1 MVLKRNKSF
10 KNIYKSLIKP
20 GLVINGDS
28 AGGVAGGGDTLSGDG
43 DPLLAPLTPLPVSNS
58 RRPSASAATDV
69 SVFSNCNY
77 TFSQMYKNF
86 LVSDETSIKW
96 FFLNSHR
103 TKKETRR
110 A

>member
-10 KNIYKSLIKP
+10 KNIYKTLIKP
-20 GLVINGDS
+20 GLVINGDG

-43 DPLLAPLTPLPVSNS
+43 EPLLAPLSVSNS

-86 LVSDETSIKW
+86 LVSDETI
-96 FFLNSHR
+96 
-103 TKKETRR
+103 
-110 A
+110 

>member
-28 AGGVAGGGDTLSGDG
+28 AGGVAGGGDLPGGG
-43 DPLLAPLTPLPVSNS
+43 DPLPLPPLAPLSQS

-69 SVFSNCNY
+69 SDFCNY
-77 TFSQMYKNF
+77 TQPQMYKNF

-96 FFLNSHR
+96 FF
-103 TKKETRR
+103 
-110 A
+110 

>member
-20 GLVINGDS
+20 GLVINGDG
-28 AGGVAGGGDTLSGDG
+28 AGGVVGGGDTLSGDG
-43 DPLLAPLTPLPVSNS
+43 EPLLAPLSVSNS

-86 LVSDETSIKW
+86 LVSDETI
-96 FFLNSHR
+96 
-103 TKKETRR
+103 
-110 A
+110 

>member
-28 AGGVAGGGDTLSGDG
+28 AGGVAGGGDLLGGGGGDPL
-43 DPLLAPLTPLPVSNS
+43 PLLAPLSQS

-69 SVFSNCNY
+69 SDFGNY

-86 LVSDETSIKW
+86 SLC
-96 FFLNSHR
+96 LA
-103 TKKETRR
+103 RR
-110 A
+110 V

>member
-10 KNIYKSLIKP
+10 KNIYKTLIKP
-20 GLVINGDS
+20 GLVINGDG

-43 DPLLAPLTPLPVSNS
+43 DHGDPLLAPLSVSSS

-77 TFSQMYKNF
+77 YTFSQMYKNF
-86 LVSDETSIKW
+86 LVSDETI
-96 FFLNSHR
+96 
-103 TKKETRR
+103 
-110 A
+110 